1 MPVTQRRTLQAAAA
15 AGRASA
21 EGSGGSSGAGQAC
34 DSPAAPPGAQPRR
47 QQAQQRAAR
56 HPVGWEPLPPTALRL
71 LGSGMLIVA
80 IPRAE
85 GLLQG
90 RRAGLFKPHYK
101 AVLRVGEHR
110 AESDAAQ
117 ASRQGAVQFSLPVA
131 LHLPAE
137 VLEDEHAQGEA
148 AGTCRRLSEGNG
160 RHGCPVRLPLQV
172 CATDEAAVAGT
183 LPRHV
188 NSIRPAC
195 LPEWPPTPSVL
206 VGRALAG
213 GSACAPGPGSGLQG
227 RS

>member
-1 MPVTQRRTLQAAAA
+1 MHYTPLTEKQSQLVVEEQALPVTQRRTLQAAAA
-15 AGRASA
+15 AGRAAA
-21 EGSGGSSGAGQAC
+21 EGSGGSSGSGQAC
-34 DSPAAPPGAQPRR
+34 KSPSTPPSAQPRQ
-47 QQAQQRAAR
+47 QQAQQRAAQ
-56 HPVGWEPLPPTALRL
+56 HPPEPLPPAALRL

-137 VLEDEHAQGEA
+137 ILEDEHAQGEA
-148 AGTCRRLSEGNG
+148 AGTSRRPTAVERG
-160 RHGCPVRLPLQV
+160 RWEARLPSWA
-172 CATDEAAVAGT
+172 ATA
-183 LPRHV
+183 
-188 NSIRPAC
+188 
-195 LPEWPPTPSVL
+195 SVRD
-206 VGRALAG
+206 G
-213 GSACAPGPGSGLQG
+213 
-227 RS
+227 